1 MIDPVPVVGPR
12 AFQQCMAALAL
23 GRHVLVPGDDLTLA
37 QEIMLKDE
45 AARLGLM
52 LLGPGCDP
60 GPGTLREGRVGV
72 VGVSPQATRRVRE
85 RLATAGEPGPV
96 LTVGRRD
103 LTSSVSG
110 RSTLQA
116 LAAFD
121 TNPAIQLIVI
131 AADPPPAE
139 VASLIREAARRLS
152 TPVVEGPALDDA
164 LRIL

>member
-1 MIDPVPVVGPR
+1 MIDPVPVAGPR
-12 AFQQCMAALAL
+12 AFQQCLAALTL

-60 GPGTLREGRVGV
+60 VPETGRDGRVGV

-85 RLATAGEPGPV
+85 HLATAGEPGPV

-121 TNPAIQLIVI
+121 TDPAIQLIVI

-164 LRIL
+164 LKVL